1 MTMTTLMMKRFMK
14 ILLVWL
20 GIIILASLLFISG
33 LYLRYRLI
41 VHVDRR
47 PISHVSPSIPHIPA
61 TPELVLIH
69 KVNPFIG
76 TGGYPWVCGHNY
88 PGASLPFG
96 MVRLSPET
104 ASMLT
109 GRRALNT
116 SGYYYGDN
124 KICGF
129 SHTRLSGTGATDGGH
144 FLVMPVSVKADLRKA
159 DRLSSIRNQGHISRF
174 SHRDEVAFPGY
185 YAVFLPGQKVL
196 VELTATERA
205 GIHRYTFLKG
215 AEPHLLIN
223 VCNAMGDGW
232 STEGYVKII
241 PESGEIEG
249 SVRTF
254 GTFSGRYGG
263 VKVYFVAEV
272 DRAFKT
278 YGIWK
283 GEVFH
288 PEQRVAQGENM
299 CVDLGFAE
307 NDSRSEVGL
316 KLAISYVSIE
326 NARKNLKAETGH
338 RDFNDIV
345 ESAQRSWEDKLS
357 LIKIG
362 GATEKQTTI
371 FYTALYR
378 AFQMPTVFND
388 VNGEYYGFDK
398 QVHQGD
404 GFRYFT
410 DLSLWDTFRTLHPLY
425 NIVIPEEER
434 DMMVS
439 LVRMAKE
446 GGWLPR
452 WPSGNGY
459 TGSMLGTPADITI
472 ADAWLKGIRD
482 FDIEYAYGAM
492 RETALGPVPDG
503 AGFPGRRGIAHC
515 LEYGYCP
522 ADLMDEAVSKTLEYA
537 WADHAIGQLATALG
551 KKEDAALF
559 TEHAGYYRNTWN
571 PETQYFHPRNTGGD
585 FVEDFKPLLLT
596 YLDLK
601 EKYTD
606 DYVEG
611 SAMQWRWA
619 VPFNAQGLISLFG
632 GPDYFVSELNDF
644 FVRSDPKKGRWNPGP
659 YYWHGNEPDIHAAY
673 LFNEAGRPDLTQ
685 KWVRWILDHKYD
697 TSYKGLDGNDDGA
710 TLSAWYIFS
719 SLGFYPVAGSD
730 VYQIG
735 APLFR
740 EAEVRVGENML
751 LIKTD
756 NYSPE
761 NRYVQKIWLNDTTLD
776 RSWIKHS
783 EIAAGGELRFEMAA
797 TPNTH

>member
-1 MTMTTLMMKRFMK
+1 MKRIVK
-14 ILLVWL
+14 ILLRGSGLV
-20 GIIILASLLFISG
+20 ILAG
-33 LYLRYRLI
+33 LMFAGILWLRYRHIVNAEPQLI
-41 VHVDRR
+41 SNAAR
-47 PISHVSPSIPHIPA
+47 PVLP
-61 TPELVLIH
+61 LV
-69 KVNPFIG
+69 KDVNPFIG
-76 TGGYPWVCGHNY
+76 TGGYPWVCGHNF
-88 PGASLPFG
+88 PGAALPFG

-104 ASMLT
+104 ISFLT
-109 GRRALNT
+109 KRGARNT

-124 KICGF
+124 RVSGF

-144 FLVMPVSVKADLRKA
+144 FLVVPASGPVSKKSRSKG
-159 DRLSSIRNQGHISRF
+159 LSYRF

-185 YAVFLPGQKVL
+185 YALMLPEEKIF
-196 VELTATERA
+196 VELTATERV
-205 GIHRYTFLKG
+205 GIHRYTFSG
-215 AEPHLLIN
+215 GEEPHILID
-223 VCNAMGDGW
+223 VSNALGDA
-232 STEGYVKII
+232 
-241 PESGEIEG
+241 ESREATVTILPDKREVEG

-254 GTFSGRYGG
+254 GTFARRFGG
-263 VKVYFVAEV
+263 IRVYFVARFDSEF
-272 DRAFKT
+272 DSYGTWNEERFFKDQADVEGEDI
-278 YGIWK
+278 GI
-283 GEVFH
+283 
-288 PEQRVAQGENM
+288 
-299 CVDLGFAE
+299 DLGFE
-307 NDSRSEVGL
+307 NIDAASVIGL

-326 NARKNLKAETGH
+326 NARANLEAEAGEEEF
-338 RDFNDIV
+338 DDLLV
-345 ESAQRSWEDKLS
+345 LAQTAWEEKLS
-357 LIKIG
+357 LIRID
-362 GATEKQTTI
+362 GATNAQRTI

-388 VNGEYYGFDK
+388 VNGEYVGFDR
-398 QVHQGD
+398 QVHQAD

-425 NIVIPEEER
+425 NIIAPSDQR

-452 WPSGNGY
+452 WPSGYGY

-472 ADAWLKGIRD
+472 TEAWLKGIRD
-482 FDIEYAYGAM
+482 FDVEYAYQSM
-492 RETALGPVPDG
+492 RSTALAPTPRG
-503 AGFPGRRGIAHC
+503 AEFSGRRGIASY
-515 LEYGYCP
+515 LEYHYCA

-537 WADHAIGQLATALG
+537 WADHSIGQLAEALG

-559 TEHAGYYRNTWN
+559 AEHAKYYQNTWN
-571 PETQYFHPRNTGGD
+571 PETQYFHPRNASGD

-611 SAMQWRWA
+611 SALQWRWA
-619 VPFNAQGLISLFG
+619 VPFDAPGLISLFES
-632 GPDYFVSELNDF
+632 PEFFVSELNDF
-644 FVRSDPKKGRWNPGP
+644 FAKSDPTMGKWNPGS

-685 KWVRWILDHKYD
+685 KWVRWILDNKYD

-740 EAEVRVGENML
+740 EAEVKIGENSL
-751 LIKTD
+751 VIEAD
-756 NYSPE
+756 NHAPE
-761 NRYVQKIWLNDTTLD
+761 NRYVQKIWLNDTILD
-776 RSWIKHS
+776 RSWIRHS
-783 EIAAGGELRFEMAA
+783 EIANGGVLRFEMAA
-797 TPNTH
+797 APGKQ